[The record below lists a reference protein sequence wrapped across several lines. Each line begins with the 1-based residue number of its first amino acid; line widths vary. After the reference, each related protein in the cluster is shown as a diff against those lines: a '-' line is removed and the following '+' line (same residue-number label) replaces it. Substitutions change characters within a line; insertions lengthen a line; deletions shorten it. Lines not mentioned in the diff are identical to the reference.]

1 MSQFM
6 APQILLLKEGTDT
19 SEGKGHLISNINACQ
34 AVVDIVR
41 TTLGP
46 RGMDKLIQD
55 DKGKVTVSND
65 GATIL
70 KLLDIVHPA
79 AKMLTDIAK
88 SQDAEVGDG
97 TTSVVVFAGELLKNS
112 KEFIEEGVHPQIISK
127 AYRKACELSLQHLN
141 SLAIDIAGKSPE
153 EKRMLLERC
162 AQTCLNSKLIA
173 GKKEMFAKMVVEA
186 VSSLDSDIDISMVG
200 IKKVQGGS
208 LSDSQLVQGVAF
220 KKTFSYAG
228 FEQQPKRFS
237 NPKIVVLN
245 VELELKSEKENAEVR
260 VESTQDYQ
268 GIVDAEWNI
277 IYDKLEKIVA
287 TGAKV
292 VLSKLA
298 IGDLATQYFA
308 DRDIFCAGRVPEEDL
323 KRVMKATGASMQST
337 VNKLSEEVIGTCELF
352 EEKQVGNERYNFF
365 TGCPHAKTATFI
377 IRGGSE
383 QFMDETERSLHD
395 AIMVVKRTLKHS
407 KAVPG
412 GGAVEMEL
420 SKLLREYARTIHGK
434 SQLLITTFAKSLE
447 IIPRTLCEN
456 AGLDATDILNKLRA
470 KHASSLPSVGIDLTT
485 GEICDTWKSIVW
497 EPSLVKMNVLS
508 AATEAACL
516 ILQVDETIKNAQTN
530 QGSDSFGAGG
540 MPSGRRGGATGG
552 RGRGRP
558 F

>member
-1 MSQFM
+1 M

-19 SEGKGHLISNINACQ
+19 SEGKSHLISNINACQ

-70 KLLDIVHPA
+70 KLLDVVHPA
-79 AKMLTDIAK
+79 AKMLADIAK

-141 SLAIDIAGKSPE
+141 HLAIDIAGKSPE
-153 EKRMLLERC
+153 EKQTLLERC

-186 VSSLDSDIDISMVG
+186 VSSLDPDMDIAMVG

-208 LSDSQLVQGVAF
+208 LSDSQLVKGVAF

-228 FEQQPKRFS
+228 FEQQPKKFT
-237 NPKIVVLN
+237 NPKIVALN

-260 VESTQDYQ
+260 IESTQDYQ
-268 GIVDAEWNI
+268 GIVDAEWSI

-323 KRVMKATGASMQST
+323 KRLMKATGASMQST
-337 VNKLSEEVIGTCELF
+337 VNKLTEDVIGTCEVF

-365 TGCPHAKTATFI
+365 TGCPYAKTATFI

-434 SQLLITTFAKSLE
+434 SQLLISTFAKSLE

-470 KHASSLPSVGIDLTT
+470 KHASNLSSVGIDLTT
-485 GEICDTWKSIVW
+485 GEICDTWKSMVW

-516 ILQVDETIKNAQTN
+516 ILQVDETIKNAQSN

-540 MPSGRRGGATGG
+540 LPGGRRGGGAGG